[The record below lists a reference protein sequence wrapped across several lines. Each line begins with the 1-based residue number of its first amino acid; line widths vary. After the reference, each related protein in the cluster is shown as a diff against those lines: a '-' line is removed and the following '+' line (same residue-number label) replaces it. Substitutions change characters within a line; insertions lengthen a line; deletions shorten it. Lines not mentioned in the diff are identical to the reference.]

1 MQKAGVRV
9 MTAEP
14 LYRDDDGHFQ
24 YKYLPAYAFFMTP
37 FSRVDI
43 EISKPIWFALS
54 VGLLIVFVQQSVE
67 ALPGR
72 RRSTRFLYWA
82 IALALTKF
90 VVTELVNGQCNI
102 LLGVLAMAGFNAAR
116 RGRAAAA
123 GAIVGA
129 AIFVKP
135 YALVLLPWLALSLG
149 LTPVLTFMAVAAAGL
164 LLPVS
169 VYGWNGNLALLAG
182 WYHGVTSTTA
192 PNLLLRH
199 AISFPA
205 MWAKWLGAGPLASA
219 LAVASGL
226 LAWAAALFVWRRR
239 TPVVDPGYL
248 EVGFLL
254 MLIPLL
260 SPQGWDYVLLL
271 GAPAMIVLIDR
282 WTEMSAPW
290 RALTV
295 AGFLMANFTTFDT
308 VGQHY
313 YMVVT
318 SYAIVSLGAITQL
331 ACVVDVRVRGL
342 A

>member
-1 MQKAGVRV
+1 MKTPRGRDPSIRRMLYMLLVVCLATTAYGVTRLRRDFVDFEVMQKAGVRV

-72 RRSTRFLYWA
+72 RRSTRFLYWV

-135 YALVLLPWLALSLG
+135 YALVLLPGSRSLS
-149 LTPVLTFMAVAAAGL
+149 A
-164 LLPVS
+164 
-169 VYGWNGNLALLAG
+169 
-182 WYHGVTSTTA
+182 
-192 PNLLLRH
+192 
-199 AISFPA
+199 
-205 MWAKWLGAGPLASA
+205 
-219 LAVASGL
+219 
-226 LAWAAALFVWRRR
+226 
-239 TPVVDPGYL
+239 
-248 EVGFLL
+248 
-254 MLIPLL
+254 
-260 SPQGWDYVLLL
+260 
-271 GAPAMIVLIDR
+271 
-282 WTEMSAPW
+282 
-290 RALTV
+290 
-295 AGFLMANFTTFDT
+295 
-308 VGQHY
+308 
-313 YMVVT
+313 
-318 SYAIVSLGAITQL
+318 
-331 ACVVDVRVRGL
+331 
-342 A
+342 